1 MLTRLFTAVIT
12 LTAAG
17 DDSPAY
23 QWARADVGAVDE
35 LPRGTLLT
43 QHKISFVDASGVQRE
58 PLLTLRVGDDVS
70 ARVNTLCARVNTTI
84 SPRQRCDARKL
95 LDDIAPAAARD
106 TTRRRANLART
117 FGDDSWGEVRETTHN
132 YSCTDDKA

>member
-1 MLTRLFTAVIT
+1 MLTRLFAAVIA

-84 SPRQRCDARKL
+84 SPLRVGDAG
-95 LDDIAPAAARD
+95 DVGS
-106 TTRRRANLART
+106 RRSIGALGLRVTAYELNL
-117 FGDDSWGEVRETTHN
+117 S
-132 YSCTDDKA
+132 